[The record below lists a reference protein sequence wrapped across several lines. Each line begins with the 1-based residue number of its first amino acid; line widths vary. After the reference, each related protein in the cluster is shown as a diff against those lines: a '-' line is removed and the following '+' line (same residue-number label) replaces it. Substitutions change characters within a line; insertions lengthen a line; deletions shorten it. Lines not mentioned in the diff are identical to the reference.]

1 MIPIN
6 HIINENGVKN
16 IFKFIVPS
24 GSFQGEY
31 VINKPDG
38 WDDVDSIVNIDD
50 ELLFVKDF
58 IIGEN
63 TKLKFY
69 QYSNKIAYDVLYN
82 VKEEQGTDGR
92 IIFKWLA
99 VKNGVEYDL
108 LQDNFEVN
116 MNKYKN
122 TLENNTFVIDVDLIK
137 SESQNKLFNR
147 DDVTI
152 DLFGTKDLD
161 ENTITPVETFQLG
174 YKKGA
179 AKLSN
184 FYSWDISQDILSIK
198 PSTSGFFSFSRS
210 EEYEFGSNT
219 NEYCGIKNVN
229 LGSIG
234 TVTFDQGPFVSTNI
248 TLKSIKIEVSNMQV
262 VFGRFNSS
270 ITIPPNVGLYA
281 VISGSGFFYTQLL
294 KNFTSQSGNSSE
306 IKIDNEIFT
315 LNINDVSNISPGQ
328 NLSFL
333 FLTTDINDQFIMTSL
348 KTNTS
353 IEITTNMESPIVKT
367 SGIRLLDAIK
377 QVVKNYTA
385 SGLSVVSNYLGLG
398 GIYYNTSVS
407 TGVYLRGLPTI
418 YTAGQK
424 IKTSFKSLITEG
436 AAKLLVL
443 GFDVLNENVIIE
455 DLGYFFKDV
464 KVFDLSDKIYMQEG
478 FSVEHDKDVVFNTM
492 LFGSKKFSKN
502 VKDDIQNFI
511 TSAEFT
517 TPIKSIKNKFDKQT
531 DLIVDEYKI
540 QELIEDKSSSTND
553 NDDDLVMID
562 MVNETDYWDSGVF
575 PNCIHQNKDNKLVL
589 TCAQLAFDTT
599 FMEVGSSVQITEG
612 YNSGTWTILNIN
624 KAELTLNKTSGIES
638 GTNDTPI
645 RYNIPSLVKNRS
657 IRDGFTEDQYV
668 RNPETSTNSR
678 HNPKYHMARWFQWFG
693 SGLRKKQSSELLK
706 VTNYKNNDKAQMK
719 INSTDL
725 ANELPSLITVGAD
738 ENLGRMRSYKQP
750 FFSGEKIEISY
761 TNVTFQEF
769 ISLYENW
776 RYGIEGN
783 RLESRGYVTL
793 NTPIGIYDAYPFGD
807 GAFSHDRKTNILSF
821 KGKIKGKSVANPVL
835 VSVVQDNKNTVTL
848 HWDYAEEYV
857 NTIIDVQYSL
867 DGINWITL
875 RQYGSTK
882 EGVIIDDVF
891 TSIISGTDVYFRI
904 IVNADDFYNKISNTL
919 TVNWQFNPYIILVN
933 NKAENADCGYSR
945 LVIDVRGTANFEI
958 EYSYEFSPGGG
969 KLYVTNLDGTG
980 GNVIIETGYGLPVSG
995 TETTT
1000 LNISGNTGRLFMELL
1015 NSDKTE
1021 NLQPLNCK
1029 FGNDIYTVFANLL
1042 VKFTDTITN
1051 TSKEFDLMTLTDKK
1065 YTNYSPSE

>member
-50 ELLFVKDF
+50 VLLNVKDF

-248 TLKSIKIEVSNMQV
+248 TLKSIKIEISNMQV
-262 VFGRFNSS
+262 AFGRFNSS
-270 ITIPPNVGLYA
+270 VTIPPNVGLYA
-281 VISGSGFFYTQLL
+281 VISGAGFFYTQLL

-306 IKIDNEIFT
+306 IKIENETFT

-367 SGIRLLDAIK
+367 SGIRLVDAIK

-385 SGLSVVSNYLGLG
+385 SGLSVVSNYLDLG

-464 KVFDLSDKIYMQEG
+464 KVFDLSDKIYLQEG
-478 FSVEHDKDVVFNTM
+478 FSIEHDKDVVFNTM

-517 TPIKSIKNKFDKQT
+517 TPIKSVKNKFDKQT

-657 IRDGFTEDQYV
+657 IRDGFTEDQFV

-725 ANELPSLITVGAD
+725 VNELPGLITVGAD
-738 ENLGRMRSYKQP
+738 ESLGRMRSYRQP
-750 FFSGEKIEISY
+750 FFNGEKIEISY

-769 ISLYENW
+769 IVLYENW
-776 RYGIEGN
+776 RYGIGGN
-783 RLESRGYVTL
+783 RLESRGYITL
-793 NTPIGIYDAYPFGD
+793 NTPLGIYDAYPFGD

-821 KGKIKGKSVANPVL
+821 KGKIKGKSVANPIL
-835 VSVVQDNKNTVTL
+835 VSVVQENKNTVTL
-848 HWDYAEEYV
+848 HWDYISDYIQP
-857 NTIIDVQYSL
+857 TIDVQYSV
-867 DGINWITL
+867 DGTNWITI
-875 RQYGSTK
+875 RQFFNVKQGT
-882 EGVIIDDVF
+882 IIDDIF
-891 TSIISGTDVYFRI
+891 TNVITGTDVYFRV
-904 IVNADDFYNKISNTL
+904 IVNTNDFVNKISNTL
-919 TVNWQFNPYIILVN
+919 TVDWKYNPYTIIVN
-933 NKAENADCGYSR
+933 NKAENSDCGYSR
-945 LVIDVRGTANFEI
+945 LVLDIKGKADFEI
-958 EYSYEFSPGGG
+958 EYSYEFLPGGG

-980 GNVIIETGYGLPVSG
+980 GNVSIETGYGLPVSG
-995 TETTT
+995 TDDAA
-1000 LNISGNTGRLFMELL
+1000 LSIDGNTARLFMELL
-1015 NSDKTE
+1015 NSDKAE
-1021 NLQPLNCK
+1021 GLQPLNCTV
-1029 FGNDIYTVFANLL
+1029 GNVEYIASAFLS

-1051 TSKEFDLMTLTDKK
+1051 TSKTFDLQAVTTKK
-1065 YTNYSPSE
+1065 YLELTP

>member
-24 GSFQGEY
+24 GAFQGEY
-31 VINKPDG
+31 IIDKPDG

-50 ELLFVKDF
+50 ELMFVKDF
-58 IIGEN
+58 IIGDN

-69 QYSNKIAYDVLYN
+69 KYSNGTAYDVLFN
-82 VKEEQGTDGR
+82 VNKEQGVDGR
-92 IIFKWLA
+92 IVFKWLA
-99 VKNGVEYDL
+99 VKDGVEYDL
-108 LQDNFEVN
+108 LKDNFEVN
-116 MNKYKN
+116 MNKYNCTLESN
-122 TLENNTFVIDVDLIK
+122 TLIIDVELIK
-137 SESQNKLFNR
+137 SEAQNKLFNR

-184 FYSWDISQDILSIK
+184 FYSWDISQDILNIK

-210 EEYEFGSNT
+210 DEYEFGNNT
-219 NEYCGIKNVN
+219 NEFCGIKNVN
-229 LGSIG
+229 FGSLASMAIE
-234 TVTFDQGPFVSTNI
+234 QGPFVSTDI
-248 TLKSIKIEVSNMQV
+248 TLKAIKVEISNMQV
-262 VFGRFNSS
+262 VFGRDNSS
-270 ITIPPNVGLYA
+270 ITMPPNVGLYA

-294 KNFTSQSGNSSE
+294 KPYTSQSGNSSE
-306 IKIDNEIFT
+306 IKIENETFT
-315 LNINDVSNISPGQ
+315 LNINDLSNLSPGQ

-333 FLTTDINDQFIMTSL
+333 FLTTDENDKFIMSSL

-367 SGIRLLDAIK
+367 SGIRLIEAVK

-385 SGLSVVSNYLGLG
+385 SGLGVVSNYLGLG
-398 GIYYNTSVS
+398 GTYFNTSVS

-436 AAKLLVL
+436 TAKLLAL
-443 GFDVLNENVIIE
+443 GFDVLNENVVVE
-455 DLGYFFKDV
+455 DIGYFFKDV
-464 KVFDLSDKIYMQEG
+464 KVFDLSNKIYLQEG
-478 FSVEHDKDVVFNTM
+478 FEIENDKDVTFNTM

-511 TSAEFT
+511 TSAEFS
-517 TPIKSIKNKFDKQT
+517 TPIKSTKNKFDK
-531 DLIVDEYKI
+531 
-540 QELIEDKSSSTND
+540 LIEDKSSSTND

-575 PNCIHQNKDNKLVL
+575 ENCIHQNKDNKLVL

-599 FMEVGSSVQITEG
+599 CLEVGSSVQITEG
-612 YNSGTWTILNIN
+612 YNSGIWTILNIN
-624 KAELTLNKTSGIES
+624 KAELTLDKTSSIES

-657 IRDGFTEDQYV
+657 IRDGFTEDQFI

-693 SGLRKKQSSELLK
+693 SGLRKKQNSELLK

-719 INSTDL
+719 INSPDL
-725 ANELPSLITVGAD
+725 VNELPGLITVGAD

-761 TNVTFQEF
+761 TNVTFQEWLM
-769 ISLYENW
+769 LYENW
-776 RYGIEGN
+776 RYGISGN
-783 RLESRGYVTL
+783 RLESRGYITL
-793 NTPIGIYDAYPFGD
+793 NTPLGIYDAYPFGD
-807 GAFSHDRKTNILSF
+807 GAFSHDRKTNVLSF

-848 HWDYAEEYV
+848 HWDYISDYIQP
-857 NTIIDVQYSL
+857 TIDVQYSI

-875 RQYGSTK
+875 YQFFNVKQGT
-882 EGVIIDDVF
+882 IIDDIF
-891 TSIISGTDVYFRI
+891 TNIITGTDVYFRV
-904 IVNADDFYNKISNTL
+904 IVNTNDFVNKISNTL
-919 TVNWQFNPYIILVN
+919 TVDWKYNPYTIIVN
-933 NKAENADCGYSR
+933 NKAENSDCGYSR
-945 LVIDVRGTANFEI
+945 LVLDIKGKADFEV
-958 EYSYEFSPGGG
+958 EYSYEFLPGGG

-980 GNVIIETGYGLPVSG
+980 GNVSIETGYGLPVSG
-995 TETTT
+995 TDDTT
-1000 LNISGNTGRLFMELL
+1000 LSIDGNTARLFMELL
-1015 NSDKTE
+1015 NSDKAE
-1021 NLQPLNCK
+1021 GLQPLNCTV
-1029 FGNDIYTVFANLL
+1029 GNVEYIASAFLTI
-1042 VKFTDTITN
+1042 KFTDTITN
-1051 TSKEFDLMTLTDKK
+1051 TSKTFDLQAVTTKK
-1065 YTNYSPSE
+1065 YLELTP